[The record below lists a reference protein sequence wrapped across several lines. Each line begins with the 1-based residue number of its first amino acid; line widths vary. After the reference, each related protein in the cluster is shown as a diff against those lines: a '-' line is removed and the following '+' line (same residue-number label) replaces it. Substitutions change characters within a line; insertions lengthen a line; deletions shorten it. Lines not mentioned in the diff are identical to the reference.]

1 MDKKKFYEAIDLIDD
16 DLIREAGISPEKLAK
31 ADTDTDDGV
40 TVSGVEVYSSK
51 IKWRRIAAAAAVFA
65 IAAGMGSAGYAMF
78 RNRVPLP
85 NEETEMTTEET
96 SEGMAAEVSTKE
108 SNDIKEEAVTTLKAK
123 DNKEKSTVTYVAEEK
138 KDAEKPT
145 SAADN
150 GEKPVQATETAVQ
163 QTGKP
168 VETEKPRTTVKT
180 TAKTTEKAT
189 TKATTKR
196 TEPATTTV
204 KPTKTVVDDP
214 EGFNDFDIYES
225 LKSLNYVPYTCDG
238 LPEYVLNAPDGT
250 IYYFNFSSGWVW
262 RRLPDMDPATEN
274 EEGYLTKTQ
283 TAYLKRH
290 GEEIGMYP
298 SQYSV
303 PVPMQNYDFNA
314 KYVRTY
320 YTGRNS
326 GSPKK
331 KIFTSRAELD
341 SYVNEYKEKTGT
353 MIGLGMNKTLEEE
366 VADYDDNWF
375 NSHKLVMVILEEGSG
390 SISHKV
396 VQVGGINITIERI
409 IPAVGTCDMAEWHI
423 LIELDK
429 DLYLNNDVQISTY
442 EKREQYNW

>member
-31 ADTDTDDGV
+31 ADMDTDDGV

-85 NEETEMTTEET
+85 NEETEITTEET

-123 DNKEKSTVTYVAEEK
+123 DNKEKSTVTSVAEEK
-138 KDAEKPT
+138 NDAEKPT

-150 GEKPVQATETAVQ
+150 GEKPVQATETAAQ

-168 VETEKPRTTVKT
+168 AETEKPKTTVIT
-180 TAKTTEKAT
+180 TAKTT

-204 KPTKTVVDDP
+204 KTTKTVVDDP

-225 LKSLNYVPYTCDG
+225 LKSLNYVPYTRDG

-366 VADYDDNWF
+366 VAGYDDNWF
-375 NSHKLVMVILEEGSG
+375 SSNKLVMVILEEGSG

>member
-85 NEETEMTTEET
+85 NEETEITTEET

-123 DNKEKSTVTYVAEEK
+123 DNKEKSTVTSVTEEK
-138 KDAEKPT
+138 NDAEKPT

-168 VETEKPRTTVKT
+168 AETEKPKTTVIT
-180 TAKTTEKAT
+180 TAKTT

-204 KPTKTVVDDP
+204 KTTKAVVDDP

-314 KYVRTY
+314 QYIRTNRR
-320 YTGRNS
+320 GGG
-326 GSPKK
+326 GSYPQKK
-331 KIFTSRAELD
+331 LVTSRSELD
-341 SYVNEYKEKTGT
+341 SYIDSIRDSYYIDGEFLGHDSLIDATEK
-353 MIGLGMNKTLEEE
+353 
-366 VADYDDNWF
+366 YDDSWF
-375 NSHKLVMVILEEGSG
+375 SSHKLMIVVLQEFSG
-390 SISHKV
+390 SNRHRVS
-396 VQVGGINITIERI
+396 QVSGIGVTIERLL
-409 IPAVGTCDMAEWHI
+409 PQAGTCDMAQWHI
-423 LIELDK
+423 LIEVDK
-429 DLYLNNDVQISTY
+429 DVYVHNDFMISTCDTY
-442 EKREQYNW
+442 VQDNWLT

>member
-85 NEETEMTTEET
+85 NEEIEMTTEET

-123 DNKEKSTVTYVAEEK
+123 NNKEKSTVTSVAEDK
-138 KDAEKPT
+138 NDAEKLT

-150 GEKPVQATETAVQ
+150 GEKPVQATETAAQ
-163 QTGKP
+163 QTEKP
-168 VETEKPRTTVKT
+168 AETEKPKTTVIT
-180 TAKTTEKAT
+180 TAKTT

-196 TEPATTTV
+196 TEPATTT
-204 KPTKTVVDDP
+204 KAP
-214 EGFNDFDIYES
+214 EPSEKMDVYAR
-225 LKSLNYVPYTCDG
+225 LNALTYSPETCDG
-238 LPEYVLNAPDGT
+238 LAEYCLNAPGDT
-250 IYYFNFSSGWVW
+250 EVFAFNFSEKWVW
-262 RRLPDMDPATEN
+262 RNGSTSNPVQMEADLPDDIIE
-274 EEGYLTKTQ
+274 
-283 TAYLKRH
+283 YLKAH

-298 SQYSV
+298 AQYSV
-303 PVPMQNYDFNA
+303 PVPIQSYDFNA

-366 VADYDDNWF
+366 VAGYDDNWF
-375 NSHKLVMVILEEGSG
+375 SSNKLVMVILEEGSG